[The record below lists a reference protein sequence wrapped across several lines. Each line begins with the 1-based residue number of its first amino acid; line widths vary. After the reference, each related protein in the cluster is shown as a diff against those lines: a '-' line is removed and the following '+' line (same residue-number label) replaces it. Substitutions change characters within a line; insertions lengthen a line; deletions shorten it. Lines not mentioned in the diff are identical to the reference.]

1 MVCQILAYGHGHR
14 GVTWLLLVCLG
25 AGGEQC
31 VLSDAF
37 TLGKEA
43 ETLSGP
49 VGSRGTAGR
58 SVGAVVTA
66 AASTGRGAAAPGTAP
81 TATTV
86 LSSLPSA
93 EPRSVGSRT
102 PLRH

>member
-1 MVCQILAYGHGHR
+1 MLCQVLAHGHGHP
-14 GVTWLLLVCLG
+14 GVTWLPLVCLG
-25 AGGEQC
+25 AGGEWC
-31 VLSDAF
+31 VPSGAF

-43 ETLSGP
+43 ETLSGA

-58 SVGAVVTA
+58 LIGAVVTV
-66 AASTGRGAAAPGTAP
+66 AASTERGAAAPGTAP

-86 LSSLPSA
+86 RSSPPPV